1 MNREE
6 YLKRLEELLSD
17 ISESERA
24 EAVEFYRS
32 YFEDAGKDQ
41 EESVIEALGTP
52 EKLADSIRSGLLDK
66 TAEGLE
72 YGEKGIFDDDGSCN
86 VTQYHGQGKQSA
98 SEHTAGKEKDNGW
111 KIAFFVVLTILL
123 FPLWAGIA
131 GALFGIL
138 IGFVAVIFA
147 LVVSLGAIAAAMFV
161 SGVLLFI
168 LSVVKCFTAPLA
180 ALLLAGISFVF
191 LGLSILS
198 ALLLGVICVKFI
210 PWLIRGFVAICQ
222 MPFRKRVTV

>member
-24 EAVEFYRS
+24 EAVDFYRS
-32 YFEDAGKDQ
+32 YFEDAGEDQ

-52 EKLADSIRSGLLDK
+52 EKLAGSIRSGLLDK

-72 YGEKGIFDDDGSCN
+72 YGEKGVFDEGDSCN
-86 VTQYHGQGKQSA
+86 VTQYRGQGKQGA
-98 SEHTAGKEKDNGW
+98 SENAARKEKDNGW
-111 KIAFFVVLTILL
+111 KIAFFVVLAILL
-123 FPLWAGIA
+123 FPVWAGIA

-138 IGFVAVIFA
+138 VGFVTVIFA
-147 LVVSLGAIAAAMFV
+147 LIVSLGVIAVAMFI
-161 SGVLLFI
+161 SGVLLLI

-180 ALLLAGISFVF
+180 ALFLAGLSCLF

-198 ALLLGVICVKFI
+198 ALLLGVVCVKFI

-222 MPFRKRVTV
+222 IPFRKKVAV